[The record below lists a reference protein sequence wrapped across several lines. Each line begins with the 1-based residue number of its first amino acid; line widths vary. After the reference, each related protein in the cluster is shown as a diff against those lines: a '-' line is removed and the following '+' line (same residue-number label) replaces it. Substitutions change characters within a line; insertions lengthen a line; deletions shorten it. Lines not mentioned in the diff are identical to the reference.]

1 MKMHFNIADSI
12 DYIFRKKKSAI
23 LDDDMDHLIF
33 KNKDAFGSSVDV
45 FIDLD
50 PYWDK
55 IFTYDEI
62 ELLLVASEALLKND
76 IIDYLDSKWEF
87 KNYDVFSKVE
97 NKSLRIVFSIIAAVI
112 MFILLV
118 LPYFGV

>member
-1 MKMHFNIADSI
+1 MGMYFTIADNI
-12 DYIFRKKKSAI
+12 DCAFRKKKFAI
-23 LDDDMDHLIF
+23 LDDDMDQLIF

-50 PYWDK
+50 PYGDK

-62 ELLLVASEALLKND
+62 ELLLVASEALLQND
-76 IIDYLDSKWEF
+76 IIDYLDSKGEF
-87 KNYDVFSKVE
+87 KNYDGFSKVE

-112 MFILLV
+112 MLILLI
-118 LPYFGV
+118 LPYFLV